1 MTHNEVFEV
10 LEELSL
16 PIAYDHFAEGESPDP
31 PFLCFLYPRN
41 LPTGADNTV
50 YYQLHELDIE
60 LYTDAKDPVLEQ
72 RVERL
77 LTEHEMF
84 FHKSEVW
91 IEEEK
96 MYEVLYEVV
105 LDLQYEEEPD
115 AEDENDAGSE
125 EPESE
130 ENP

>member
-41 LPTGADNTV
+41 HPTGADNTV

-60 LYTDAKDPVLEQ
+60 LYTDAKEA
-72 RVERL
+72 
-77 LTEHEMF
+77 
-84 FHKSEVW
+84 W

-105 LDLQYEEEPD
+105 IDLQYEEEAD
-115 AEDENDAGSE
+115 AEDEIGSE

>member
-1 MTHNEVFEV
+1 MTHNEVVEV

-31 PFLCFLYPRN
+31 PFICFLYPRN
-41 LPTGADNTV
+41 IPTGADNTV

-60 LYTDAKDPVLEQ
+60 LYTDAKDPPLEQ

-105 LDLQYEEEPD
+105 LDLQYEEGAD
-115 AEDENDAGSE
+115 SEDEDGSE

>member
-1 MTHNEVFEV
+1 MTHNELVEV
-10 LEELSL
+10 LEELNL

-41 LPTGADNTV
+41 LPIGADNTV

-60 LYTDAKDPVLEQ
+60 LYTDLKDPPLEQ
-72 RVERL
+72 KVEKL

-84 FHKSEVW
+84 FHKSELW

-105 LDLQYEEEPD
+105 IDLQYED
-115 AEDENDAGSE
+115 DEDGSE

>member
-50 YYQLHELDIE
+50 YPMPK
-60 LYTDAKDPVLEQ
+60 TPCWN
-72 RVERL
+72 
-77 LTEHEMF
+77 
-84 FHKSEVW
+84 SGW
-91 IEEEK
+91 S
-96 MYEVLYEVV
+96 
-105 LDLQYEEEPD
+105 
-115 AEDENDAGSE
+115 GS
-125 EPESE
+125 
-130 ENP
+130 

>member
-105 LDLQYEEEPD
+105 IDLQYEEEAD
-115 AEDENDAGSE
+115 AEDEIGSE

>member
-72 RVERL
+72 RVEKL

-105 LDLQYEEEPD
+105 IDLQYEEEAD
-115 AEDENDAGSE
+115 AEDEIGSE

>member
-1 MTHNEVFEV
+1 MTHNEVVEV

-31 PFLCFLYPRN
+31 PFICFLYPKSV
-41 LPTGADNTV
+41 PFGADTTV

-60 LYTDAKDPVLEQ
+60 LYTDEKNPPLEQ
-72 RVERL
+72 RMEKL
-77 LTEHEMF
+77 LTEREMF
-84 FHKSEVW
+84 FQKSEVW

-105 LDLQYEEEPD
+105 RDLQYED
-115 AEDENDAGSE
+115 EDGSE

>member
-1 MTHNEVFEV
+1 MTHNEVVEV

-31 PFLCFLYPRN
+31 PFLCFLYPKN
-41 LPTGADNTV
+41 IPLGADNTV

-72 RVERL
+72 RVEKL

-105 LDLQYEEEPD
+105 IDLQYEEEAD
-115 AEDENDAGSE
+115 AEDEIGSE

>member
-16 PIAYDHFAEGESPDP
+16 PIAYDHFEEGESPDP
-31 PFLCFLYPRN
+31 PFICFLYPRN
-41 LPTGADNTV
+41 VSFGADDSV
-50 YYQLHELDIE
+50 YYQLHALDIE
-60 LYTDAKDPVLEQ
+60 VYTNLKDPVLEQ
-72 RVERL
+72 RVEKL

-96 MYEVLYEVV
+96 MYEVLYEVT
-105 LDLQYEEEPD
+105 LDLQYEESEI
-115 AEDENDAGSE
+115 GSE

-130 ENP
+130 ENHE

>member
-31 PFLCFLYPRN
+31 PFVCFLYPRN
-41 LPTGADNTV
+41 YPTGADNTV

-72 RVERL
+72 RVEKL

-105 LDLQYEEEPD
+105 IDLQYEEEAD
-115 AEDENDAGSE
+115 AEDEIGSE

>member
-1 MTHNEVFEV
+1 MTHNEIFEV

-41 LPTGADNTV
+41 IPMGADNTV

-105 LDLQYEEEPD
+105 IDLQYEEEAD
-115 AEDENDAGSE
+115 AEDEIGSE

>member
-1 MTHNEVFEV
+1 MTHNEVVEV

-31 PFLCFLYPRN
+31 PFICFLYPRN
-41 LPTGADNTV
+41 IPTGADDTV

-60 LYTDAKDPVLEQ
+60 LYTDAKDPPLEQ

-105 LDLQYEEEPD
+105 LDLQYEEGAD
-115 AEDENDAGSE
+115 AEDEDGSE

>member
-1 MTHNEVFEV
+1 M
-10 LEELSL
+10 
-16 PIAYDHFAEGESPDP
+16 
-31 PFLCFLYPRN
+31 
-41 LPTGADNTV
+41 

-72 RVERL
+72 RVEKL

-105 LDLQYEEEPD
+105 IDLQYE
-115 AEDENDAGSE
+115 DEIGSE

>member
-1 MTHNEVFEV
+1 M
-10 LEELSL
+10 
-16 PIAYDHFAEGESPDP
+16 
-31 PFLCFLYPRN
+31 
-41 LPTGADNTV
+41 

-105 LDLQYEEEPD
+105 LDLQYEEESD
-115 AEDENDAGSE
+115 DSDES
-125 EPESE
+125 ESE

>member
-1 MTHNEVFEV
+1 MTYNEVFDV

-31 PFLCFLYPRN
+31 PFLCFIYPRN
-41 LPTGADNTV
+41 HPTGADNTV

-91 IEEEK
+91 IAEEK

-105 LDLQYEEEPD
+105 IDLQYEEEAD
-115 AEDENDAGSE
+115 AEDEIGFE

>member
-1 MTHNEVFEV
+1 M
-10 LEELSL
+10 
-16 PIAYDHFAEGESPDP
+16 
-31 PFLCFLYPRN
+31 
-41 LPTGADNTV
+41 

-60 LYTDAKDPVLEQ
+60 LYTDAKDPPLEQ
-72 RVERL
+72 KVEKL

-105 LDLQYEEEPD
+105 LDLQYEEESD
-115 AEDENDAGSE
+115 DSDES
-125 EPESE
+125 ESE

>member
-50 YYQLHELDIE
+50 L
-60 LYTDAKDPVLEQ
+60 P
-72 RVERL
+72 
-77 LTEHEMF
+77 
-84 FHKSEVW
+84 
-91 IEEEK
+91 
-96 MYEVLYEVV
+96 
-105 LDLQYEEEPD
+105 
-115 AEDENDAGSE
+115 
-125 EPESE
+125 
-130 ENP
+130 

>member
-84 FHKSEVW
+84 FQKSEVW

-115 AEDENDAGSE
+115 TEDANDTGSE

>member
-31 PFLCFLYPRN
+31 PFLCFVYPKN
-41 LPTGADNTV
+41 IPLGADNTV

-60 LYTDAKDPVLEQ
+60 LYTDEKNPPLEQ

-84 FHKSEVW
+84 FQKSEVW

-96 MYEVLYEVV
+96 MYEVLYEVT
-105 LDLQYEEEPD
+105 LDLQYEEEAD
-115 AEDENDAGSE
+115 AEDEIGSD

>member
-41 LPTGADNTV
+41 IPTGADNTV

-60 LYTDAKDPVLEQ
+60 LYTDAKDPPLEQ
-72 RVERL
+72 KVEKL

-96 MYEVLYEVV
+96 MYAVLYEVV
-105 LDLQYEEEPD
+105 LDLQYEEESD
-115 AEDENDAGSE
+115 DSDES
-125 EPESE
+125 ESE